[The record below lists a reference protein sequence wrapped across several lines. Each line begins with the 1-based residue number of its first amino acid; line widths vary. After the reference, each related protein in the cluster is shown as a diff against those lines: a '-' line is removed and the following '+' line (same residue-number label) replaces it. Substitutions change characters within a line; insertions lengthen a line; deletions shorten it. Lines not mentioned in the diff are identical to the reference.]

1 MYRSFAFAWNSGFAT
16 ITRSALRELG
26 GRKPRHRRPR
36 LESLESR
43 CLLAAVAEFPVPLIG
58 SGQPSPVAVTSASGK
73 LWFTEEGNAIGM
85 VDPANP
91 SVMQSYSNGL
101 IAGSTPRAITTGPD
115 GNVWFT
121 EITAGA
127 VGVLNVSNP
136 SSAIVNLG
144 SAQGLP
150 ANTLLGGITT
160 GPDGKGGKAIWFTDS
175 AHNQLGMVTLT
186 PNPASD
192 TITMITVPN
201 TLVGIAGFESQIT
214 AGPDG
219 KLYFTEASAIGIYDP
234 TAKVWSE
241 VALAS
246 GEQPFGIT
254 VGPDNNIYFT
264 EAKLAS
270 GGSGVQN
277 PEIGELNLAASPPT
291 RSDFPI
297 TPSGGATPEP
307 YLITAGPDGRIWFTD
322 PVNSAVD
329 AIDPATHA
337 FTAPLSIPKNN
348 SSNSQ
353 PSPSGIT
360 AGPDGNVWFIDVSGA
375 VGRVTLDTKLAI
387 TTQPPAS
394 VTTGSSFGLTAQVEY
409 SDTNVVDMAY
419 TGNVTIALT
428 SPGSNVLG
436 GTTTMPVTAG
446 VASFTTLTLAN
457 PGTNFTL
464 TATAGSLTSAPS
476 AGINVTA
483 ITVPAPTPTPTPTP
497 TSTKTVVIG
506 EQPIF
511 QRKLNKKG
519 KPIGKAVL
527 SVFALDFSV
536 PLNAASASNTANYQV
551 DTVTTMRVKRKIE
564 TILHPIK
571 NFTVSYV
578 AASDAIQIKL
588 GATET
593 FPTGGQITVLGGLTT
608 ASGSTLSGPA
618 VFTVSKGGKSI
629 GPS

>member
-1 MYRSFAFAWNSGFAT
+1 MSLVGGE
-16 ITRSALRELG
+16 ITTEG
-26 GRKPRHRRPR
+26 GN
-36 LESLESR
+36 LWITETNG
-43 CLLAAVAEFPVPLIG
+43 IG
-58 SGQPSPVAVTSASGK
+58 SFSPSRPNNVQV
-73 LWFTEEGNAIGM
+73 
-85 VDPANP
+85 
-91 SVMQSYSNGL
+91 YS
-101 IAGSTPRAITTGPD
+101 
-115 GNVWFT
+115 
-121 EITAGA
+121 
-127 VGVLNVSNP
+127 
-136 SSAIVNLG
+136 
-144 SAQGLP
+144 QGLP
-150 ANTLLGGITT
+150 TSPPPGLEGITT
-160 GPDGKGGKAIWFTDS
+160 GPDNNIWFTESNAHAIGMLNTSNLAQPIQNFDS
-175 AHNQLGMVTLT
+175 AQGLPSN
-186 PNPASD
+186 AR
-192 TITMITVPN
+192 
-201 TLVGIAGFESQIT
+201 
-214 AGPDG
+214 
-219 KLYFTEASAIGIYDP
+219 
-234 TAKVWSE
+234 
-241 VALAS
+241 
-246 GEQPFGIT
+246 PFGIT
-254 VGPDNNIYFT
+254 VGPDAHGN
-264 EAKLAS
+264 S
-270 GGSGVQN
+270 V
-277 PEIGELNLAASPPT
+277 
-291 RSDFPI
+291 
-297 TPSGGATPEP
+297 
-307 YLITAGPDGRIWFTD
+307 IWFTD
-322 PVNSAVD
+322 VSNNAIGMIDPTSHAITEFPVPASLAGFNGLNSEITTSGGKLYFTEVKYNSGVFNSA
-329 AIDPATHA
+329 AIGIYTPATNTFNEVSMNGPSGEEPFGIA
-337 FTAPLSIPKNN
+337 VGSDGNIWFTEAVPDSSHPGSFLSSAVGVVNPTSLTVSEFPLSKPSGGVTPFPSRITVGPDGNIWFTDSANGAIGSLNPTSHAIGPLNPIPTTVVPNPN
-348 SSNSQ
+348 
-353 PSPSGIT
+353 PVGIT
-360 AGPDGNVWFIDVSGA
+360 AGPDGNLWFADTSGA
-375 VGRVTLDTKLAI
+375 VGQVTLDTKLAI
-387 TTQPPAS
+387 TTEPPAT
-394 VTTGSSFGLTAQVEY
+394 VTPGSSFGLTAQVEY
-409 SDTNVVDMAY
+409 SDTNVVDTAY

-476 AGINVTA
+476 AGITVTA
-483 ITVPAPTPTPTPTP
+483 ITVPAPTPTP

-527 SVFALDFSV
+527 SGFALDFSV